1 LNLRFA
7 IDDLRA
13 IGAGG
18 EPPRAIMGPWFTGGS
33 RPPLQGRLR
42 KKWAVFAKLL
52 LNSELTVDHSRLEC
66 WFNFGYIYQ
75 IKLWQ

>member
-1 LNLRFA
+1 
-7 IDDLRA
+7 
-13 IGAGG
+13 
-18 EPPRAIMGPWFTGGS
+18 MGPWFTGGR
-33 RPPLQGRLR
+33 RPPLQGGLR